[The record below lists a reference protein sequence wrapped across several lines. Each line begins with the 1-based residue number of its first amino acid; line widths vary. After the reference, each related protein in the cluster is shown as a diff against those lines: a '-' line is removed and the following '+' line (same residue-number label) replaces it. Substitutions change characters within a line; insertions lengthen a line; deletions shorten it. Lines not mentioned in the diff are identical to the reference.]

1 MEKRS
6 IFSSGSYSLKLRGV
20 NRMCFSFW
28 GGGRGVF
35 VWRIFYGVENLE
47 TSIVGG
53 FFKIGKYIMLEYW
66 NLCI

>member
-28 GGGRGVF
+28 GRGEGCV
-35 VWRIFYGVENLE
+35 RVENILW
-47 TSIVGG
+47 S
-53 FFKIGKYIMLEYW
+53 GKFGDFDRGWFL
-66 NLCI
+66 

>member
-28 GGGRGVF
+28 EGEWEGCVR
-35 VWRIFYGVENLE
+35 VENILW
-47 TSIVGG
+47 S
-53 FFKIGKYIMLEYW
+53 GKFGDFDRGWFL
-66 NLCI
+66 